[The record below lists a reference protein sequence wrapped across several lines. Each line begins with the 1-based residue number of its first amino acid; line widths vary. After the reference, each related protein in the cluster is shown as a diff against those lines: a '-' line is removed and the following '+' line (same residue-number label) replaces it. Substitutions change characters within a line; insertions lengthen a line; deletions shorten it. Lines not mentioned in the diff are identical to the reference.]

1 MRCNLVAYE
10 LLNIN
15 VNVSCF
21 QDTSGLK
28 DIKKPISATYKGFY
42 NYRKTGGSLMV
53 LGIPGWI

>member
-28 DIKKPISATYKGFY
+28 DIKKTYL
-42 NYRKTGGSLMV
+42 SDL
-53 LGIPGWI
+53 